1 MTKLTF
7 AVAAD
12 LVQEERKDLLQ
23 VWGKDKSTELRG
35 ISKLRVGLGCCKG
48 LVRSETV

>member
-12 LVQEERKDLLQ
+12 LVQEERKSLLQ
-23 VWGKDKSTELRG
+23 VWGKDKSTEPSD
-35 ISKLRVGLGCCKG
+35 ISKLSVDLGCCKG
-48 LVRSETV
+48 LVMSEAV